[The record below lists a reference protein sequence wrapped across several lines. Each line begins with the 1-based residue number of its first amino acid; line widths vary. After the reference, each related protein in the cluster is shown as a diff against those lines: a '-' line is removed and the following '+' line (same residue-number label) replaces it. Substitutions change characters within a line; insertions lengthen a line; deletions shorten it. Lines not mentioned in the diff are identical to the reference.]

1 MSSDKSQT
9 SNGSPPVEVNLAPAA
24 DAVFPSPLESLNLSS
39 EDGSPLHDPQPPRG
53 SPSHESVSSLGSG
66 DSGRGKL
73 SLAELTAQ
81 LQDLS
86 PAELAAVFAEVR
98 STRRGRR
105 ATPRGARAAS
115 ELGPRAKSIFL
126 SFFLFRLL
134 QAPRGPISKI
144 LSWGCGCLL
153 RSVNVAF

>member
-9 SNGSPPVEVNLAPAA
+9 SNGSPPVEANLAPAA

-39 EDGSPLHDPQPPRG
+39 DDGSPLRDPQPPRG

-81 LQDLS
+81 LRDLT
-86 PAELAAVFAEVR
+86 PAELADELAQVR
-98 STRRGRR
+98 SKRRG
-105 ATPRGARAAS
+105 
-115 ELGPRAKSIFL
+115 
-126 SFFLFRLL
+126 
-134 QAPRGPISKI
+134 
-144 LSWGCGCLL
+144 
-153 RSVNVAF
+153 